1 MTNQLSSAQVLA
13 QPFTLPNGTVLK
25 NRLAKS
31 AMSEALGTTDNH
43 VTDGLVRLYQR
54 WAEGGIGLLITGNVM
69 IDQRALGEPNNVAVE
84 DERQP
89 QARKT
94 ARNYGCKLITL
105 VNNHRRA

>member
-1 MTNQLSSAQVLA
+1 MTTQLSSAQVLA

-54 WAEGGIGLLITGNVM
+54 WAEGLSLIH
-69 IDQRALGEPNNVAVE
+69 ISEPT
-84 DERQP
+84 RP
-89 QARKT
+89 
-94 ARNYGCKLITL
+94 Y
-105 VNNHRRA
+105 